1 MGFFT
6 FTDAARPESK
16 IKYGRRMVYVRPD
29 DTHVVEDSYDGYGM
43 VGGNDVFVM
52 LFEQNADEAATV
64 IDIMLKSD
72 KCALDPRF
80 ASILCMYAQNPGQ
93 ERLREKLED
102 LGRNYEYENDFTNT
116 GWKRLVGISMMQ
128 ENDRLPF
135 PMKVTEKLRH
145 GPYSGLLPS
154 ASTQ

>member
-6 FTDAARPESK
+6 FTDAARPGSK
-16 IKYGRRMVYVRPD
+16 IRYGRRMVYVRPD

-52 LFEQNADEAATV
+52 LFEQNADAAATV

-72 KCALDPRF
+72 KCAFNPWF
-80 ASILCMYAQNPGQ
+80 APVLCMYAQDPGSEQ
-93 ERLREKLED
+93 LKDTLEN
-102 LGRNYEYENDFTNT
+102 LSRNFGYEEDFANT

-128 ENDRLPF
+128 ENERLPF

-145 GPYSGLLPS
+145 GPYSGLSPS